1 MAAMGSVCNIS
12 VWKPEGKT
20 QLDDLGVDGMIIL
33 KWILEPGC
41 DDVEWIHLAQGR
53 VR

>member
-12 VWKPEGKT
+12 AWKPEGKT
-20 QLDDLGVDGMIIL
+20 QLDDLLIMIIL